1 MIKEGYFTKKEPQ
14 IMGILNVTP
23 DSFSDGGQFNELAKA
38 MAHCEEM
45 LAANVDIIDIGGQS
59 TRPNY
64 QEISAKEEKERILP
78 IIRAVRKKTDKPI
91 SIDTYFPEVAEAAL
105 AAGANIIN
113 DIKGLDTNGMI
124 EIAQKY
130 PDCGV
135 IIMHSRPRRTE
146 LSVADDIQ
154 QFYQEKIELCQK
166 AGIDS
171 MRICFDPGIGFG
183 KSQEENI
190 EILKHPEAFRYQ
202 DYPLLYGVSRKRTIA
217 ALTNEAD
224 PTARDFGSIAASLF
238 ALNKGIEIVRVHHV
252 KGMRDT
258 LNVWQTLSS
267 K

>member
-1 MIKEGYFTKKEPQ
+1 MKEGYFAKKEPQ

-23 DSFSDGGQFNELAKA
+23 DSFSDGGQFNELDKA
-38 MAHCEEM
+38 MLHCEEM
-45 LAANVDIIDIGGQS
+45 LSANVDIIDIGGQS

-64 QEISAKEEKERILP
+64 QEISAEEERERILP
-78 IIRAVRKKTDKPI
+78 IIQAVRKKTDKPI
-91 SIDTYFPEVAEAAL
+91 SIDTYFPEVADAAL

-146 LSVADDIQ
+146 LSVAEDIQ
-154 QFYQEKIELCQK
+154 EFYQEKIELCQK
-166 AGIDS
+166 AGIDL

-183 KSQEENI
+183 KTQEENI

-238 ALNKGIEIVRVHHV
+238 AVNKGIEIVRVHHV
-252 KGMRDT
+252 KGMRDM
-258 LNVWQTLSS
+258 LNVWQTLNS